1 MPHLLL
7 SDHKQ
12 ISTPTIYDGV
22 EFDFVAH
29 HPLESKIAVKTDNK
43 EFLLTLKNKDNNK
56 LLKLDTSTRVSPVS
70 LAQKALNSYANLCG
84 ANILFSNTQPKTKK
98 LEPKKEYL
106 KDIEYFVHSFSTTK
120 DIYIEVG
127 FGSGRHLIYQALQNP
142 DKLIIGLEIHTP
154 SIEQMLKQ
162 VKLQNITNIIAVN
175 YDARLFLEFLD
186 SNSVQ
191 RIFVH
196 FPVPWDKKPHR
207 RVLSDEFINES
218 LRVLKPNGT
227 LELRT
232 DSIKY
237 FEYTQELIKHFANT
251 PTKIIKNQDIDIT
264 SKYETRWKKQ
274 GKDIWDVIFTSTTKD
289 AKIKNQYDFNFENK
303 IISLENLTL
312 PNKPMVKKDFFIHFE
327 YRYITDKSNGLIKL
341 TFGSFNKPV
350 TKYILVQ
357 DGKLSYYQGLP
368 LPTSANYKAH
378 NLIKEVI
385 FDIS

>member
-1 MPHLLL
+1 
-7 SDHKQ
+7 
-12 ISTPTIYDGV
+12 
-22 EFDFVAH
+22 
-29 HPLESKIAVKTDNK
+29 
-43 EFLLTLKNKDNNK
+43 
-56 LLKLDTSTRVSPVS
+56 
-70 LAQKALNSYANLCG
+70 
-84 ANILFSNTQPKTKK
+84 
-98 LEPKKEYL
+98 
-106 KDIEYFVHSFSTTK
+106 
-120 DIYIEVG
+120 
-127 FGSGRHLIYQALQNP
+127 
-142 DKLIIGLEIHTP
+142 
-154 SIEQMLKQ
+154 
-162 VKLQNITNIIAVN
+162 
-175 YDARLFLEFLD
+175 
-186 SNSVQ
+186 
-191 RIFVH
+191 
-196 FPVPWDKKPHR
+196 VPWDKKPHR

-218 LRVLKPNGT
+218 LRVLKPDGT

-289 AKIKNQYDFNFENK
+289 AKIKNQYDFNFENN